1 MGGVNNSLR
10 ERELVVAIT
19 LRLTDEQVQGLK
31 GLIDFAN
38 RGHEDFLQQ
47 SQYGDFTPEEFQE
60 AEAQWV
66 SAKRADQ
73 AIAAQMA
80 SAQDDPV
87 METVEKFTKE
97 AVSWVE
103 DDIWGKTQCSEA
115 ELAAQLYTFLGMPH
129 VAEVII
135 VVHSQSDTDEGDMH
149 HEYCDLSL
157 DEKYALYRA
166 KQQEK

>member
-1 MGGVNNSLR
+1 M
-10 ERELVVAIT
+10 AIT
-19 LRLTDEQVQGLK
+19 LHLTDEQVQGLK
-31 GLIDFAN
+31 ELIDFAN

-60 AEAQWV
+60 REALWMT
-66 SAKRADQ
+66 AKRAEQ
-73 AIAAQMA
+73 SIAGQI
-80 SAQDDPV
+80 SSGQDDPV

-103 DDIWGKTQCSEA
+103 DDIWGKAQCSEV

-135 VVHSQSDTDEGDMH
+135 VVHSQSDTDAGDMH
-149 HEYCDLSL
+149 HEYYDLSL

-166 KQQEK
+166 KQQEN